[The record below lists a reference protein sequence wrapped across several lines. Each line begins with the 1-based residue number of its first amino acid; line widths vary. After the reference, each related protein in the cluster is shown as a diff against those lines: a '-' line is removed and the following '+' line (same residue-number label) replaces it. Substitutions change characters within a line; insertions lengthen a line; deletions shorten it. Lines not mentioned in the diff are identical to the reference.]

1 MWPSRTVPTHSCATV
16 PVGTTGWWQRGLW
29 QQAGGRQ
36 FNVTVVERGAWSVE
50 RTRIYAHDRKGSCL
64 VSAGLLRFGRMH

>member
-16 PVGTTGWWQRGLW
+16 PVGTTGWWQ
-29 QQAGGRQ
+29 QAGGRQ

-50 RTRIYAHDRKGSCL
+50 RGAWSVERGAHPYLCPR
-64 VSAGLLRFGRMH
+64 

>member
-36 FNVTVVERGAWSVE
+36 FNVTVVERGAWSAPVSMPTIE
-50 RTRIYAHDRKGSCL
+50 RVA
-64 VSAGLLRFGRMH
+64 VW